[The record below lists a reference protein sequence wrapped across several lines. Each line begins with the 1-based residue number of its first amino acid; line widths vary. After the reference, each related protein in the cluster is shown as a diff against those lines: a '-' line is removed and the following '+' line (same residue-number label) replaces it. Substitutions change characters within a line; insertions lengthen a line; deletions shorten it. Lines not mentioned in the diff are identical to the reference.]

1 MIIMSDI
8 LTQRIE
14 IFSESDPLNSQ
25 VVEIPVH
32 KGERILCN
40 KPYVVEAMK
49 KYSQSCSG
57 DVLDAIVEYE
67 RLGKFKDVRRG
78 EISRYDEEKST
89 ADIALSQK
97 HSVFVEI
104 NANEKVNVGD
114 KIDVVVTK
122 NRGHLNAD
130 ASSKAAQVERLK
142 QELISEIQTPTSAYL
157 GLVKEIVYNNAN
169 VFNGFIVDIK
179 GVRCFMPGT
188 ESDIVPLN
196 NFNDLLN
203 KELFVMP
210 VNQIKDS
217 IIVSH
222 KEYLNTLKP
231 GVLDRLINLDKGS
244 VVTGVVSSIKHFGV
258 FILIDKCVATLL
270 SVSEMNEITEAKF
283 KSGQLKVGDS
293 IDFYIDSISDEKVI
307 ITQTVSKSE
316 GWDKLKETIEKTP
329 DYKLKGVVKNIFDN
343 GVVILSEEFNG
354 ITFFLSSKVVEID
367 KLTVGQEVE
376 LPVENVDVV
385 KKTVRLKIS

>member
-1 MIIMSDI
+1 MGI
-8 LTQRIE
+8 LTQKVE
-14 IFSESDPLNSQ
+14 IFSESDPLNSTF
-25 VVEIPVH
+25 VEIPVH
-32 KGERILCN
+32 KGEKIMCHE
-40 KPYVVEAMK
+40 PYVVEAMK
-49 KYSQSCSG
+49 MYAQYCS
-57 DVLDAIVEYE
+57 DEILDAIVEYE
-67 RLGKFKDVRRG
+67 KLGKFKDVREG
-78 EISRYDEEKST
+78 QIDKYDEKKST

-97 HSVFVEI
+97 HSVTVDI

-122 NRGHLNAD
+122 ARGHLSAD
-130 ASSKAAQVERLK
+130 ASSKTAQVERLK
-142 QELISEIQTPTSAYL
+142 QELVKEIQSPTSAYL
-157 GLVKEIVYNNAN
+157 GLVKEIVYNGAN

-188 ESDIVPLN
+188 ESDVVPLN
-196 NFNDLLN
+196 DFKELLG

-210 VNQIKDS
+210 VNQIKES

-231 GVLDRLINLDKGS
+231 SVLDKLTNLEKGS
-244 VVTGVVSSIKHFGV
+244 VVTGVVSSIKHFGA
-258 FILIDKCVATLL
+258 FILIEDCVATLL
-270 SVSEMNEITEAKF
+270 SVSEMNEVTEAKF
-283 KSGQLKVGDS
+283 KAGQLKVGDS
-293 IDFYIDSISDEKVI
+293 IDFYIDSINDEKVI
-307 ITQTVSKSE
+307 ITQTVSKTE
-316 GWDKLKETIEKTP
+316 GWDKLKETIDKTP

-354 ITFFLSSKVVEID
+354 ITFFLSSKVVELD

-385 KKTVRLKIS
+385 KKTVRLKIA

>member
-1 MIIMSDI
+1 MGI

-25 VVEIPVH
+25 IIEVPVH
-32 KGERILCN
+32 KDEKILCN
-40 KPYVVEAMK
+40 KPYVVDALKM
-49 KYSQSCSG
+49 YSKSCSG
-57 DVLDAIVEYE
+57 DVLDSIVEYE
-67 RLGKFKDVRRG
+67 RLGKFKDVRMG
-78 EISRYDEEKST
+78 EVASVRNNEKRST
-89 ADIALSQK
+89 ADIALSPK
-97 HSVFVEI
+97 HTVFVEI
-104 NANEKVNVGD
+104 NKNETVNVGD

-122 NRGHLNAD
+122 TRGNLNAD
-130 ASSKAAQVERLK
+130 ASSKTAQIERLK
-142 QELISEIQTPTSAYL
+142 QELIKEIQTPTSAYS

-188 ESDIVPLN
+188 ESDVVPLN
-196 NFNDLLN
+196 DFNELLG
-203 KELFVMP
+203 KELYVMP

-222 KEYLNTLKP
+222 KEFLNTLKP
-231 GVLDRLINLDKGS
+231 GVLDKLTNLDKGS

-258 FILIDKCVATLL
+258 FILIENCVATLL
-270 SVSEMNEITEAKF
+270 SVSEMNEVTEAKF

-293 IDFYIDSISDEKVI
+293 IDFYIDSINDEKVI
-307 ITQTVSKSE
+307 ITQTVSKTE

-354 ITFFLSSKVVEID
+354 ITFFLSSKVVELD

-376 LPVENVDVV
+376 LPVENVDTV
-385 KKTVRLKIS
+385 KKTVRLKIA

>member
-1 MIIMSDI
+1 MGNI
-8 LTQRIE
+8 LTQRVE
-14 IFSESDPLNSQ
+14 IFSESDPLNSTF
-25 VVEIPVH
+25 VDIPVH
-32 KGERILCN
+32 KGEKIMCHE
-40 KPYVVEAMK
+40 PYVLDALKM
-49 KYSQSCSG
+49 YAGSCT
-57 DVLDAIVEYE
+57 DEVLDAIYQYE
-67 RLGKFKDVRRG
+67 KVGKFKDVREG
-78 EISRYDEEKST
+78 SIYRYDEKKST
-89 ADIALSQK
+89 AEIDLSQK
-97 HSVFVEI
+97 HSVAVEI

-122 NRGHLNAD
+122 SVGRLTAD
-130 ASSKAAQVERLK
+130 ASSKSAQIERLR
-142 QELISEIQTPTSAYL
+142 QELVKEIQTPTSAYS
-157 GLVKEIVYNNAN
+157 GTVKEIVYNGAN

-188 ESDIVPLN
+188 ESDVVPLN
-196 NFNDLLN
+196 NFNELLG
-203 KELFVMP
+203 KELYVMP
-210 VNQIKDS
+210 VNQIKES

-231 GVLDRLINLDKGS
+231 SVLDRLINLDKGS
-244 VVTGVVSSIKHFGV
+244 VVTGVVSSIKHFGA
-258 FILIDKCVATLL
+258 FILIDECVATLL
-270 SVSEMNEITEAKF
+270 SVSEMNEVTEAKF

-293 IDFYIDSISDEKVI
+293 IDFYIDSINDEKII

-343 GVVILSEEFNG
+343 GVVVLSEEFNG
-354 ITFFLSSKVVEID
+354 ITFFLSSKVVELD

-376 LPVENVDVV
+376 LPVDSVDTV

>member
-1 MIIMSDI
+1 MGI
-8 LTQRIE
+8 LTQKVE
-14 IFSESDPLNSQ
+14 IFSESDPLNSTF
-25 VVEIPVH
+25 VEIPVH
-32 KGERILCN
+32 KGEKIMCHE
-40 KPYVVEAMK
+40 PYVVEAMK
-49 KYSQSCSG
+49 MYAQYCS
-57 DVLDAIVEYE
+57 DEILDAIVEYE
-67 RLGKFKDVRRG
+67 KLGKFKDVREG
-78 EISRYDEEKST
+78 LINKYDEKKST

-97 HSVFVEI
+97 HSVTVDI

-122 NRGHLNAD
+122 ARGHLSAD
-130 ASSKAAQVERLK
+130 ASSKTAQIERLK
-142 QELISEIQTPTSAYL
+142 QELVKEIQSPTSAYL
-157 GLVKEIVYNNAN
+157 GLVKEIVYNGAN

-188 ESDIVPLN
+188 ESDVVPLN
-196 NFNDLLN
+196 DFKELLG

-210 VNQIKDS
+210 VNQIKES

-231 GVLDRLINLDKGS
+231 SVLDKLINLEKGS
-244 VVTGVVSSIKHFGV
+244 VVTGIVSSIKHFGT
-258 FILIDKCVATLL
+258 FILIEDCVATLL
-270 SVSEMNEITEAKF
+270 SVSEMNEVTEAKF
-283 KSGQLKVGDS
+283 KAGQLKVGDP
-293 IDFYIDSISDEKVI
+293 IDFYIDSINDEKVI
-307 ITQTVSKSE
+307 ITQTVSKTE
-316 GWDKLKETIEKTP
+316 GWDKLKETINKTS

-354 ITFFLSSKVVEID
+354 ITFFLSSKVVELD

-385 KKTVRLKIS
+385 KKTVRLKIA

>member
-1 MIIMSDI
+1 MKIMSI

-25 VVEIPVH
+25 IIEVPVH
-32 KGERILCN
+32 KHEKILCN
-40 KPYVVEAMK
+40 KPYVLDAFKM
-49 KYSQSCSG
+49 YSKSCSG
-57 DVLDAIVEYE
+57 DVLDSIVEYE
-67 RLGKFKDVRRG
+67 RLGKFKDVRMG
-78 EISRYDEEKST
+78 EVARYDEDKST
-89 ADIALSQK
+89 ADIALSPK

-104 NANEKVNVGD
+104 NKNETVNVGD

-122 NRGHLNAD
+122 TKGRLNAD
-130 ASSKAAQVERLK
+130 ASSKTAQVERLK
-142 QELISEIQTPTSAYL
+142 QELIKEIQTPTSAYW

-188 ESDIVPLN
+188 ESDVVPLN
-196 NFNDLLN
+196 DFNELLG

-210 VNQIKDS
+210 VNQIKES

-231 GVLDRLINLDKGS
+231 GVLDKLTNLEKGS

-258 FILIDKCVATLL
+258 FILIEDCVATLL
-270 SVSEMNEITEAKF
+270 SVSEMNEVTEAKF
-283 KSGQLKVGDS
+283 KSGQLKVGDP
-293 IDFYIDSISDEKVI
+293 IDFYIDSINDEKVI
-307 ITQTVSKSE
+307 ITQTVSKTE

-354 ITFFLSSKVVEID
+354 ITFFLSSKVVELD

-385 KKTVRLKIS
+385 KKTVRLKIA